1 MVMRWGVGGGE
12 QSDGII
18 YKERG
23 LNTKKNTRFHG
34 YEVGRGVGDGG
45 QNDGARGLK
54 TKKNKKFHGYGGGGW
69 GRLMELEG

>member
-1 MVMRWGVGGGE
+1 MEWGVGGE
-12 QSDGII
+12 QSDRII

-34 YEVGRGVGDGG
+34 YEVGRGVGDGW

-54 TKKNKKFHGYGGGGW
+54 TKKNKSFMVMGGGG
-69 GRLMELEG
+69 GGD